1 MEENIDNKKN
11 KDFFEILDN
20 QENLKAKNDQKIILV
35 TTSSWLAQ
43 LGSRKNN

>member
-1 MEENIDNKKN
+1 MEENINNKKN
-11 KDFFEILDN
+11 KDFLEILDN
-20 QENLKAKNDQKIILV
+20 QENLKAKNDQEIILV